1 MMDTKKLLLTL
12 GILAVVGA
20 ITGIFVEFLGDIFS
34 LNPYA
39 KGMAVGLIIGLL
51 ISIINP
57 KFYEKK

>member
-1 MMDTKKLLLTL
+1 L

-20 ITGIFVEFLGDIFS
+20 ITGIFVEFLGDIYS

-51 ISIINP
+51 ISIVNP